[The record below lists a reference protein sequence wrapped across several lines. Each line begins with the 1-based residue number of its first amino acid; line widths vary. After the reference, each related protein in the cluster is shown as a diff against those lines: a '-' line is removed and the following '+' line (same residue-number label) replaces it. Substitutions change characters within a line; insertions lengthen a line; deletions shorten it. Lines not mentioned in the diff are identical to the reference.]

1 MRLFIEYLGP
11 STNAIY
17 AGLHWVKRKKAKDDA
32 VIAVKAAI
40 NKADI
45 AWPVVDRVDLV
56 FTPQLGKGVRKRDTS
71 NNSMTAKL
79 IEDALVKCGLLV
91 DDTDEYVRNVTNTPA
106 VIDRKGDTGVWVEI
120 IPVSEVAA

>member
-17 AGLHWVKRKKAKDDA
+17 AGLHWAKRKKAKDDA
-32 VIAVKAAI
+32 VVAVKAAVH
-40 NKADI
+40 KLDI
-45 AWPVVDRVDLV
+45 DIPISTRVDLI

-79 IEDALVKCGLLV
+79 IEDALVKCGLLT
-91 DDTDEYVRNVTNTPA
+91 DDTDEHVRNVTNTPA

-120 IPVSEVAA
+120 IPVEVTA

>member
-17 AGLHWVKRKKAKDDA
+17 AGLHWAKRKKVKDDA
-32 VIAVKAAI
+32 VVAVKAAI
-40 NKADI
+40 NRANIGAPI
-45 AWPVVDRVDLV
+45 ADRVDLV
-56 FTPQLGKGVRKRDTS
+56 FTPQLGKGMRKRDTS

-79 IEDALVKCGLLV
+79 IEDALVKCGLLI

-106 VIDRKGDTGVWVEI
+106 LIDRKAGTGVWVEI
-120 IPVSEVAA
+120 IPVEVAA